1 MKNNND
7 FNNFYQ
13 EMNTL
18 HPNLQLT
25 LKKPNNYKILFL
37 DTEVKQLSNRLQTSE
52 YRKPTD
58 TNLIMQYTSICP
70 KIGNSD

>member
-18 HPNLQLT
+18 HPNLQFALERS
-25 LKKPNNYKILFL
+25 NNNKLLFF
-37 DTEVKQLSNRLQTSE
+37 DTEVKYLSNRLQTSV
-52 YRKPTD
+52 YRKPIT
-58 TNLIMQYTSICP
+58 P
-70 KIGNSD
+70 NSLCNTQVFVQKLGISD